1 MASKIAAAKIA
12 GASGCPTVIA
22 SGLRD
27 GPLSAVAAGATATLI
42 LAQQSRESARR
53 QWIGGRLKPLGEIIV
68 DAGAAKAL
76 LGGASLL
83 PAGVL
88 RVAGDFQRGDAVTIT
103 TAEGAAIGQGLSSF
117 GALEI
122 AAIAG
127 KKSEEIEAILG
138 YRRRPAVVEKNDLVL
153 RRTSDA

>member
-1 MASKIAAAKIA
+1 
-12 GASGCPTVIA
+12 
-22 SGLRD
+22 
-27 GPLSAVAAGATATLI
+27 
-42 LAQQSRESARR
+42 
-53 QWIGGRLKPLGEIIV
+53 
-68 DAGAAKAL
+68 
-76 LGGASLL
+76 
-83 PAGVL
+83 
-88 RVAGDFQRGDAVTIT
+88 VTIT